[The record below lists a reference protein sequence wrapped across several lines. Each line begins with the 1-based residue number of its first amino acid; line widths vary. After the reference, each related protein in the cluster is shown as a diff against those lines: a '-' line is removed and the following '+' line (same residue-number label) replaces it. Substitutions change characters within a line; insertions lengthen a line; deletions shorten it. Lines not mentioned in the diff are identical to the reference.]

1 MNCVKSSQKHG
12 CKDTN
17 NLVNFCHPPLN
28 CVKKPKY
35 VHRIRDS
42 SQKRGWNGHKKNV
55 RRNQGDWGT
64 RGTGTCLTGTCLN
77 RATIVWLISFY
88 NKVEELGWKNLIKN
102 KKKARK
108 FGSYK

>member
-1 MNCVKSSQKHG
+1 MNYVKSSQKHG

-42 SQKRGWNGHKKNV
+42 SQKRGWNV
-55 RRNQGDWGT
+55 NQGDWY
-64 RGTGTCLTGTCLN
+64 L
-77 RATIVWLISFY
+77 S
-88 NKVEELGWKNLIKN
+88 
-102 KKKARK
+102 
-108 FGSYK
+108 

>member
-1 MNCVKSSQKHG
+1 MNYVKSSQKHG
-12 CKDTN
+12 GKDTN

-42 SQKRGWNGHKKNV
+42 SQKRGWNG
-55 RRNQGDWGT
+55 T
-64 RGTGTCLTGTCLN
+64 RGTGTCLN

-88 NKVEELGWKNLIKN
+88 NKVEELGWKDLLGLAVNN
-102 KKKARK
+102 YA
-108 FGSYK
+108 